1 MTKYTTAPIDWYAM
15 LCQTLTNL
23 RTCWPH
29 NWPGLPLVL
38 KSCTTQLWPTS
49 HPTTPDAVALLNA
62 AMAMAE
68 QIESIARTSVCEP
81 HYHNRLHTADALVA
95 CCWLLLALKAEGHKV
110 SDDWAACLL
119 LAVTSHDV
127 LHPGGANSFLQEF
140 EQQSAQFFKRM
151 TTDQEIAAHWV
162 ERVSHLILLT
172 DPVLVPANHDKV
184 INKSFVFDLDW
195 AVVLMNE
202 ADILASAT
210 ADFGPQLGKALASE
224 WQIREHPMHSVVGS
238 DAGRLQFLSSL
249 LFSTPASTALGIPA
263 QVARQLS
270 DLRQQPN

>member
-1 MTKYTTAPIDWYAM
+1 MTKHSTAPNDWYTM
-15 LCQTLTNL
+15 LRQTLSNL
-23 RTCWPH
+23 RTCWPQ

-38 KSCTTQLWPTS
+38 QSCTTQLWPTS

-68 QIESIARTSVCEP
+68 QMESIARSSTYEP

-95 CCWLLLALKAEGHKV
+95 CCWLLLVLKAEGHKV

-140 EQQSAQFFKRM
+140 EQQSALFLKCM
-151 TTDQEIAAHWV
+151 AMEHAVAAHWV
-162 ERVSHLILLT
+162 DTVSHLILHT
-172 DPVLVPANHDKV
+172 DPALVPANHDKV
-184 INKSFVFDLDW
+184 KNKPFVFDQDW
-195 AVVLMNE
+195 AVVLVNE

-210 ADFGPQLGKALASE
+210 ADFGPQLGKELASE

-238 DAGRLQFLSSL
+238 NAGRLQFLSSL
-249 LFSTPASTALGIPA
+249 RFSTPASKVLGIPA
-263 QVARQLS
+263 QVAQQLT
-270 DLRQQPN
+270 DLRQQSH